1 VEPLCALSGKIVVLG
16 QPSRDAFLIKGLGA
30 GSGDGVPVSNP
41 ARGEGAT
48 VPWAW
53 PSAQTAPYNPAFIS
67 FSISLQRRVFLN
79 APEQPLVRE
88 NVNFFLA
95 SLLH

>member
-1 VEPLCALSGKIVVLG
+1 MSGKRVVLG
-16 QPSRDAFLIKGLGA
+16 QPSCDAFLIKILGA
-30 GSGDGVPVSNP
+30 GVPVSDP
-41 ARGEGAT
+41 ARGEGTT

-53 PSAQTAPYNPAFIS
+53 PSAKTAPYNPAFIS
-67 FSISLQRRVFLN
+67 FSICLQRRVFLN

-88 NVNFFLA
+88 NVNFCLA